1 MPLGAEFGLGLRD
14 IVLDGDPA
22 PPTLEG
28 LNPQFSSLSVVAKWL
43 DGLRCHLVW
52 R

>member
-28 LNPQFSSLSVVAKWL
+28 LNPNFRHCPLWPNGWM
-43 DGLRCHLVW
+43 D
-52 R
+52 